1 MGRTTKT
8 VKKRSKARKARSA
21 AKSPAKRGRRLYGLA
36 KPATAGARGTLA
48 GDFAWAMRDD
58 ATAAARLKRFLKQYE
73 PTNGEFQDAFQRS
86 RVRAAQYE
94 LMRLAYLN
102 GRVKE
107 GDRLLHDLHD
117 LGQ

>member
-8 VKKRSKARKARSA
+8 VKKGVRARKARSA
-21 AKSPAKRGRRLYGLA
+21 AKSAAKRGTPLYGLA
-36 KPATAGARGTLA
+36 KRATAGSRGTLG
-48 GDFAWAMRDD
+48 GDFAWAMQDD
-58 ATAAARLKRFLKQYE
+58 ATAANRLKKFLKQYE
-73 PTNGEFQDAFQRS
+73 PANGEFQDGFQRS

-94 LMRLAYLN
+94 LMRLAYVS

-107 GDRLLHDLHD
+107 GDRLLHRLHD